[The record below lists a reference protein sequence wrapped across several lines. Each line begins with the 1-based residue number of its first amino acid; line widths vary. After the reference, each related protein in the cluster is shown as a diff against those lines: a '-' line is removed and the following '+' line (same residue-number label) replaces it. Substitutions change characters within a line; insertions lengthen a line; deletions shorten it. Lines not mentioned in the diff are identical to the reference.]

1 MPKIDIDYE
10 TLDGIVAGALKDMLN
25 IMIEGY
31 LDADHEVDREGYAED
46 IAAIE
51 HVLKIYEA

>member
-25 IMIEGY
+25 VMIEGY
-31 LDADHEVDREGYAED
+31 RDAEHEVDREGYAKD
-46 IAAIE
+46 IAALE